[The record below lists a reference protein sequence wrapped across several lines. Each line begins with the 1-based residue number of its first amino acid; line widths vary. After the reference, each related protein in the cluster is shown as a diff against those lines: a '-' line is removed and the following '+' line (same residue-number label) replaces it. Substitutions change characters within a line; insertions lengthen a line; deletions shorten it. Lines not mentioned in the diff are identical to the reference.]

1 MKNKVKLLENIL
13 YIIQGAIVGAGAIL
27 PGVSGGVLCVVF
39 GIYEPMMDLL
49 THPKRNFKTHLPLFL
64 PFGIGWVIG
73 FFGISGMLGG
83 FLETHPEIATMLLFG
98 LVCGTI
104 PDLFKKSELS
114 NPKSSWTPL
123 VMSLSIF
130 YVVLHI
136 IDVIQG
142 GAPVS
147 VDENFLSFLFCG
159 VMWGISLIVPG
170 FSSSPILM
178 YLGLFEPLTSGI
190 GMNENFNLGVVIP
203 FGIGVIVTVLLFARL
218 VDMLFKQHYALASR
232 IIIGFVISSSLKT
245 LPDHFKNTSTMVVS
259 IVCFVLGFAAT
270 ILLEKIDIKI
280 ESKKMEG

>member
-27 PGVSGGVLCVVF
+27 PGISGGVLCVVF

-49 THPKRNFKTHLPLFL
+49 THPKKHFKTHLTLFL
-64 PFGIGWVIG
+64 PFGIGWAIG

-98 LVCGTI
+98 LVCGTV
-104 PDLFKKSELS
+104 PDMLKKSELS
-114 NPKSSWTPL
+114 DQKMSWTPL

-136 IDVIQG
+136 IDVLQG
-142 GAPVS
+142 GEPVAVAES
-147 VDENFLSFLFCG
+147 FLSFLFCG
-159 VMWGISLIVPG
+159 IMWGISLIVPG

-190 GMNENFNLGVVIP
+190 GINENFNLGIVIP
-203 FGIGVIVTVLLFARL
+203 FILGVVVTVLLFARL
-218 VDMLFKQHYALASR
+218 VNMLFKKHYALASR

-245 LPDHFKNTSTMVVS
+245 LPDHFKSTGTMIVS
-259 IVCFVLGFAAT
+259 IICFILGFAAT
-270 ILLEKIDIKI
+270 ILMEKIDIKI
-280 ESKKMEG
+280 SSKKTEG